1 MGHQSRY
8 IPPSG
13 GTATLSRATRAI
25 TQTIAAGTD
34 AQVSI
39 TLAKT
44 YLLQRVTITHAAWVR
59 LYRDTASRAVDAG
72 RLITTAPAP
81 GSGVVAEFSFDS
93 GGTVLCSPQAIGSA
107 DTNSIPIAIKNTDI
121 VSRTIT
127 LTIDYLAIEP

>member
-1 MGHQSRY
+1 MPHQSRY

-13 GTATLSRATRAI
+13 ASIDRSTATI
-25 TQTIAAGTD
+25 TQTIAAETD
-34 AQVSI
+34 VQVSI
-39 TLAKT
+39 ALAKT

-59 LYRDTASRAVDAG
+59 LYRDTASRAADAG
-72 RLITTAPAP
+72 RLIATAPAP
-81 GSGVVAEFSFDS
+81 GSGVVAEFNFDS

-107 DTNSIPIAIKNTDI
+107 DTNSIPIAIKNTDT